1 MKLQEFFNQNNK
13 FAVAFSGGV
22 DSSYL
27 LYAAK
32 KHGCDVRAYF
42 IKSPFQPEFEL
53 EDAKKVAALAV
64 APLTVCEL
72 DVLSIPEIKQN
83 PTDRCYICKRAIMS
97 KILALAEVDGY
108 KTLCDGAI
116 ADDAADDRPGMRAVH
131 ELGVLSPLRDCGLTK
146 AEIRRLSKEAG
157 LFTHEKPS
165 YACLAT
171 RIPTGREIT
180 AELLT
185 KTERAEQKLFDMGFS
200 DFRVRVLGEG
210 ANLELPTSLFP
221 TAVSKREEILNAL
234 SPDYDFVY
242 LNLKNRG

>member
-1 MKLQEFFNQNNK
+1 MTLQDFFNQHNK

-32 KHGCDVRAYF
+32 KHGCGVRAYF

-53 EDAKKVAALAV
+53 EDAKKVADLAG

-72 DVLSIPEIKQN
+72 DVLSVPEIANN
-83 PTDRCYICKRAIMS
+83 PPDRCYTCKRTIMS
-97 KILALAEVDGY
+97 KIRGIAEKDGF
-108 KTLCDGAI
+108 TVVCDGSN
-116 ADDAADDRPGMRAVH
+116 ADDAEDDRPGMRAVR
-131 ELGVLSPLRDCGLTK
+131 ELGILSPLRDCGLTK

-157 LFTHEKPS
+157 LFTHKKPS

-171 RIPTGREIT
+171 RIPTGIEIT
-180 AELLT
+180 QPLLA
-185 KTERAEQKLFDMGFS
+185 KTERAELKLFDMGFS
-200 DFRVRVLGEG
+200 DFRVRIFGGG
-210 ANLELPTSLFP
+210 AKLELPARLFP
-221 TAVSKREEILNAL
+221 LAVSKRREILDAL

-242 LNLKNRG
+242 LDLKDRC